1 MEKIKEPKQPSG
13 ITRVLYRIPLL
24 IYRVGLGSWMGERFI
39 HLIHTGRKTGRP
51 RETVLEVIEY
61 REEEDTY
68 YLASGWGER
77 SDWYRNILKTPQVEA
92 QVGRRRFRGR
102 AERVTLDQAAELFS
116 RYGRRH
122 PRALQTL
129 AGVMGYRIE
138 ADDESYRALGRAVPV
153 VGIRV
158 QEEQRM

>member
-1 MEKIKEPKQPSG
+1 MEKIREPRQPSG
-13 ITRVLYRIPLL
+13 LNRLLYRMPLV

-39 HLIHTGRKTGRP
+39 YLVHTGRKSGKQ
-51 RETVLEVIEY
+51 REVALEVIEY
-61 REEEDTY
+61 KEEEDTY

-102 AERVTLDQAAELFS
+102 VEKVTLDQAAELFS
-116 RYGRRH
+116 CYGRRH

-129 AGVMGYRIE
+129 ARVMGYHIE
-138 ADDESYRALGRAVPV
+138 ASDVSYRSLGHAVPV
-153 VGIRV
+153 VGV
-158 QEEQRM
+158 HVEEELTP